1 MSGIIIDSELFP
13 SACGAGS
20 GGSLVKVGTGTLT
33 LSGDNNPP
41 SLFPPA
47 PIFSTSPTAIM
58 TVNAGTLKF
67 GAAEALYRGVTLT
80 VASGAALDLDV
91 FRDVIVG
98 TLIFANNATLK
109 IDVGRLGVGDY
120 DLIAA
125 TVGATVN
132 LAQLISVMANTAP
145 HLDYALELTNSGNTI
160 TLVITQKQQPP
171 ITATPIPVTGGGALA
186 VLVMLLAAAGVR
198 RARTRSRC

>member
-1 MSGIIIDSELFP
+1 
-13 SACGAGS
+13 
-20 GGSLVKVGTGTLT
+20 
-33 LSGDNNPP
+33 
-41 SLFPPA
+41 
-47 PIFSTSPTAIM
+47 M